1 MEKENKKLGLL
12 ALTALV
18 ISSSVGSGIFGIAS
32 DMAAGTS
39 PGAAITAWIISGA
52 GVLMLCLSLT
62 NIINKRPELSGI
74 FSYATE
80 TFGPFGGF
88 ISGWGYW
95 LSAWLGNIAFAT
107 IMMSALSYFIPAL
120 GNGSNLYSIITAS
133 SILWILCLVVN
144 RGIESAAFL
153 NTIITICKL
162 VPLLLF
168 VVAAIIA
175 FKVDI
180 FTADFWGT
188 VSGNFSLKDV
198 ISQVNSSMM
207 VLMWVFVGIE
217 GAAMMADR
225 ADTKATAGKA
235 TVLGLIGLLCVYL
248 LLSLLPYGLMSRAE
262 ICELKQPTMAYLLSY
277 IVGPWGAAFINIAM
291 IISVAGCWL
300 SWTMLPVETT
310 LLMAQQN
317 LLPKKFG
324 QVNEKNVPTFSL
336 VFMTALS
343 QIFIFTLLFTDKAYN
358 FAYSLCT
365 AAIFVTWI
373 LVCIYQVKLS
383 YVNREKKGEA
393 GQLTI
398 GLLGTA
404 FYAWAIWASGIGYFL
419 LCMLVYIIGIFLYI
433 RAGKENGV
441 EKVFSKKEKV
451 VIVFILMGAAIS
463 VYMLITGAI
472 SV

>member
-1 MEKENKKLGLL
+1 MDKESKKLGLL

-32 DMAAGTS
+32 DMAEGTS
-39 PGAAITAWIISGA
+39 PGAAITAWIITGT

-120 GNGSNLYSIITAS
+120 GDGSNLLSIIAAS
-133 SILWILCLVVN
+133 VILWLMCIVVN
-144 RGIESAAFL
+144 KGIESAAVL
-153 NTIITICKL
+153 NTVITICKL
-162 VPLLLF
+162 VPLLF
-168 VVAAIIA
+168 FAVAAMIA
-175 FKVDI
+175 FRADL

-188 VSGNFSLKDV
+188 LSGNFSAKEVL
-198 ISQVNSSMM
+198 SQVNSSMM

-217 GAAMMADR
+217 GAAMMSDR
-225 ADTKATAGKA
+225 AKTKSTAGKA
-235 TVLGLIGLLCVYL
+235 TVLGLIGLLGIYL
-248 LLSLLPYGLMSRAE
+248 LLSLLPYGLMERAE
-262 ICELKQPTMAYLLSY
+262 ICKLKQPTMAYLLSS
-277 IVGPWGAAFINIAM
+277 IVGPWGAAFINGAM

-310 LLMAQQN
+310 LLMARQN

-324 QVNEKNVPTFSL
+324 EVNDKNVPTFSL
-336 VFMTALS
+336 VFMTVLS

-373 LVCIYQVKLS
+373 LVCVYQIRLS
-383 YVNREKKGEA
+383 YEHRRESGEIR
-393 GQLTI
+393 QLMI
-398 GLLGTA
+398 GIVGTV

-419 LCMLVYIIGIFLYI
+419 MCMLVYIIGIFLYI
-433 RAGKENGV
+433 KARRENGTV
-441 EKVFSKKEKV
+441 KVFSKKEGI
-451 VIVFILMGAAIS
+451 VIIFIIAGAAVS
-463 VYMLITGAI
+463 VFMLVTGRIA
-472 SV
+472 V

>member
-1 MEKENKKLGLL
+1 MDKESKKLGLL

-18 ISSSVGSGIFGIAS
+18 ISSSIGSGIFGIAS
-32 DMAAGTS
+32 DMAEGTS
-39 PGAAITAWIISGA
+39 PGAAITAWVITGI
-52 GVLMLCLSLT
+52 GVLMLCLALT
-62 NIINKRPELSGI
+62 NIIHKRPELSGI

-120 GNGSNLYSIITAS
+120 GDGSNLLSIIIAS
-133 SILWILCLVVN
+133 VILWLMCFVVN
-144 RGIESAAFL
+144 KGIESAAAL
-153 NTIITICKL
+153 NTIITVCKL
-162 VPLLLF
+162 VPLAF
-168 VVAAIIA
+168 FTIAAIIS
-175 FKVDI
+175 FKANM

-188 VSGNFSLKDV
+188 VSGNFSLKEV
-198 ISQVNSSMM
+198 LSQVNSSMM

-217 GAAMMADR
+217 GAAMMSDR
-225 ADTKATAGKA
+225 AKTKSTAGKA
-235 TVLGLIGLLCVYL
+235 TVLGLAGLLCIYL
-248 LLSLLPYGLMSRAE
+248 LLSLLPYGLMDRAE
-262 ICELKQPTMAYLLSY
+262 ICKLKQPTMAYLLSY

-324 QVNEKNVPTFSL
+324 EVNDKNVPTFSL
-336 VFMTALS
+336 VFMTMLS

-365 AAIFVTWI
+365 AAIFITWI
-373 LVCIYQVKLS
+373 MVCIYQIKLS
-383 YVNREKKGEA
+383 YQHRSEKGEIL
-393 GQLTI
+393 QLVI
-398 GLLGTA
+398 GIAGTA
-404 FYAWAIWASGIGYFL
+404 FYAWAIWASGIEYL
-419 LCMLVYIIGIFLYI
+419 LMCMLVYIIGIFLY
-433 RAGKENGV
+433 RKARKEIGN
-441 EKVFSKKEKV
+441 EKIFSKKENI
-451 VIVFILMGAAIS
+451 VIVFIVAGAAIS
-463 VYMLITGAI
+463 VFMLATGRI
-472 SV
+472 PI

>member
-1 MEKENKKLGLL
+1 MEKQSKKLGLL

-18 ISSSVGSGIFGIAS
+18 ISSSIGSGIFGIAS
-32 DMAAGTS
+32 DMAGGTS
-39 PGAAITAWIISGA
+39 PGAAIAAWIITGV

-107 IMMSALSYFIPAL
+107 IMMSALSYFFPAL
-120 GNGSNLYSIITAS
+120 GGGSNLLSIIMAS
-133 SILWILCLVVN
+133 VILWIMCLVVN
-144 RGIESAAFL
+144 RGIESAAVL

-162 VPLLLF
+162 VPLLF
-168 VVAAIIA
+168 FSIAAIIA
-175 FKVDI
+175 FKANL

-188 VSGNFSLKDV
+188 VSGNFSLKEV
-198 ISQVNSSMM
+198 MSQVNSSMM

-217 GAAMMADR
+217 GAAMMSDR
-225 ADTKATAGKA
+225 AKTKATAGKA

-262 ICELKQPTMAYLLSY
+262 ICQLKQPTMAYLLSS

-291 IISVAGCWL
+291 VISVAGCWL

-324 QVNEKNVPTFSL
+324 EVNKKNVPTFSL
-336 VFMTALS
+336 VFMTVLS
-343 QIFIFTLLFTDKAYN
+343 QLFIFTLLFTDKAYN

-365 AAIFVTWI
+365 AAIFITWI
-373 LVCIYQVKLS
+373 LVCVYQIRLS
-383 YVNREKKGEA
+383 YENRRKKGEA
-393 GQLTI
+393 GQLII
-398 GLLGTA
+398 GVLGTA
-404 FYAWAIWASGIGYFL
+404 FYAWAIWASGIGYLL
-419 LCMLVYIIGIFLYI
+419 LCMLVYIIGIFLYV
-433 RAGKENGV
+433 RARKENGA
-441 EKVFSKKEKV
+441 EKVFSKKEKII
-451 VIVFILMGAAIS
+451 IVFILVGAAVS
-463 VYMLITGAI
+463 VYMLMTGQIA
-472 SV
+472 V

>member
-1 MEKENKKLGLL
+1 MDKESNKLGLL
-12 ALTALV
+12 ALTTLV

-32 DMAAGTS
+32 DMAEGTS
-39 PGAAITAWIISGA
+39 PGAAIAAWIITGT

-88 ISGWGYW
+88 VSGWGYW

-120 GNGSNLYSIITAS
+120 GDGSNLLSIIAAS
-133 SILWILCLVVN
+133 VILWLMCIVVN
-144 RGIESAAFL
+144 KGIESAAVL
-153 NTIITICKL
+153 NTVITVCKL
-162 VPLLLF
+162 VPLLF
-168 VVAAIIA
+168 FTVAAIIA
-175 FKVDI
+175 FKANM

-188 VSGNFSLKDV
+188 VSGNFSVKEVL
-198 ISQVNSSMM
+198 SQVNSSMM

-217 GAAMMADR
+217 GAAMMSDR
-225 ADTKATAGKA
+225 AKTKSTAGKA
-235 TVLGLIGLLCVYL
+235 TVLGLAGLLCIYL
-248 LLSLLPYGLMSRAE
+248 LLSLLPYGLMDRAE
-262 ICELKQPTMAYLLSY
+262 ICKLKQPAMAYLLSH
-277 IVGPWGAAFINIAM
+277 IVGPWGAAFINAAM

-310 LLMAQQN
+310 LLMARQN

-324 QVNEKNVPTFSL
+324 EVNDKNVPTFSL
-336 VFMTALS
+336 VFMTILS

-373 LVCIYQVKLS
+373 LVCVYQIKLS
-383 YVNREKKGEA
+383 YEHRREKGEMLQMMA
-393 GQLTI
+393 GI
-398 GLLGTA
+398 AGTA
-404 FYAWAIWASGIGYFL
+404 FYAWAIWAAGIGYFL
-419 LCMLVYIIGIFLYI
+419 MCMLVYIIGIFLYI
-433 RAGKENGV
+433 KARKENGT
-441 EKVFSKKEKV
+441 EKVFSKKEWI
-451 VIVFILMGAAIS
+451 VIMFIIAGAAVS
-463 VYMLITGAI
+463 VFMLVTGRIA
-472 SV
+472 V

>member
-39 PGAAITAWIISGA
+39 PGAAIAAWIISGA

-74 FSYATE
+74 FSYATDS
-80 TFGPFGGF
+80 FGPFGGF

-120 GNGSNLYSIITAS
+120 GNGNNLISIITAS
-133 SILWILCLVVN
+133 IILWIMCLVVN

-168 VVAAIIA
+168 VIAAIIA
-175 FKVDI
+175 FKADI
-180 FTADFWGT
+180 FAADFWGT

-198 ISQVNSSMM
+198 MSQVNSSMM

-225 ADTKATAGKA
+225 AETKATAGKA

-248 LLSLLPYGLMSRAE
+248 LLSLLPYGLMSRAQ

-324 QVNEKNVPTFSL
+324 EVNDKNVPTFSL
-336 VFMTALS
+336 VFMTVLS
-343 QIFIFTLLFTDKAYN
+343 QIFIFTLLFTNKAYN

-383 YVNREKKGEA
+383 YINREKKGEVR
-393 GQLTI
+393 QLTI
-398 GLLGTA
+398 GILGTA

-433 RAGKENGV
+433 KAAKENGV

-451 VIVFILMGAAIS
+451 VIMFILIGAAIS

-472 SV
+472 NV

>member
-39 PGAAITAWIISGA
+39 PGAAIAAWMISGA

-62 NIINKRPELSGI
+62 NIISKKPELSGI

-120 GNGSNLYSIITAS
+120 GNGNNLLSIITAS
-133 SILWILCLVVN
+133 IILWIMCLVVN

-168 VVAAIIA
+168 VIAAIIA
-175 FKVDI
+175 FKADI
-180 FTADFWGT
+180 FAADFWGT

-198 ISQVNSSMM
+198 MSQVNSSMM

-225 ADTKATAGKA
+225 AETKATAGKA

-248 LLSLLPYGLMSRAE
+248 LLTLLPYGLMSRAQ
-262 ICELKQPTMAYLLSY
+262 ICELKQPAMAYLLSY

-324 QVNEKNVPTFSL
+324 EVNDKNVPTFSL
-336 VFMTALS
+336 VFMTVLS
-343 QIFIFTLLFTDKAYN
+343 QIFIFTLLFTNKAYN

-383 YVNREKKGEA
+383 YINREKKGEA
-393 GQLTI
+393 RQLTI

-433 RAGKENGV
+433 KAGKENGV

-451 VIVFILMGAAIS
+451 VIMFILIGAAIS

-472 SV
+472 TV